1 MTYKL
6 KGIITMPL
14 LKHIAALALI
24 ALAAAQVT
32 VQASEADRN
41 RQINAECRSIASSF
55 NDGNG
60 QTTAL
65 CQNAL
70 YQSCLAEQL
79 CGFYPEKCA
88 ELKRRVSVSCE
99 PIRGLGADCRACN

>member
-1 MTYKL
+1 MTRL
-6 KGIITMPL
+6 KQL
-14 LKHIAALALI
+14 SALFII
-24 ALAAAQVT
+24 ALAATQVS
-32 VQASEADRN
+32 VQAGEADRN
-41 RQINAECRSIASSF
+41 RQISAECKSSAAAF

-70 YQSCLAEQL
+70 YQSCLADQL